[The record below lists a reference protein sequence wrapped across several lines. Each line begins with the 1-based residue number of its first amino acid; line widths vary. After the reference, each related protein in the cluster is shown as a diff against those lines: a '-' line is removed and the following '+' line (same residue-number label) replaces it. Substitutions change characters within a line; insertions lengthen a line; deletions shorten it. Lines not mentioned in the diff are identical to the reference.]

1 MPQPTALILDDDGTF
16 ARAAGQ
22 LAFSAG
28 FRVQL
33 AETLAEARTFLAR
46 TRADLVLLDLQLPD
60 GSGMDLLDDVDLAD
74 HGQVVIVTG
83 RPSLESATRAVSTPV
98 IEYLVKPLDPAQLR
112 RVMDRVAARWRP
124 ARSG

>member
-46 TRADLVLLDLQLPD
+46 TRADLVLLDLNMP
-60 GSGMDLLDDVDLAD
+60 GAYGFSGLV
-74 HGQVVIVTG
+74 HGTT
-83 RPSLESATRAVSTPV
+83 SDSAG
-98 IEYLVKPLDPAQLR
+98 LFHGC
-112 RVMDRVAARWRP
+112 DRL
-124 ARSG
+124 G